1 MSMHT
6 YKEILVEEAYF
17 FIFNSDFIILFLFF
31 RTSEELDFYVIA
43 GRKVYLV
50 IKVTKYLNF

>member
-1 MSMHT
+1 MHT